1 MNYSF
6 LIRVSMN
13 FNEFIPQ
20 LSIDCVVFGFHDNEL
35 KVLLSKFMAVEL
47 WALQGGF
54 VEQEEDI
61 DAAAKR
67 ILEERTGL
75 SGIFL
80 EQFHVFGRADRQ
92 RLEEMEVKFR
102 DTPYEAF
109 KTVFLQKRFVSIGY
123 YALVDFSKV
132 NPVTGDLFEKSA
144 WFDID
149 ALPEMAFDHQ
159 EIVHKAL
166 EKLRRSLDYQ
176 LVGFN
181 LMPEFFTMNELQHL
195 YETILGTPL
204 LRANFQRKMLD
215 MNILERMEKK
225 ITGKAHKAPYLYR
238 FANPAE

>member
-1 MNYSF
+1 
-6 LIRVSMN
+6 MN
-13 FNEFIPQ
+13 FNELIPQ

-35 KVLLSKFMAVEL
+35 KVLLSKFIQVEL

-54 VEQEEDI
+54 VGQTEDI

-92 RLEEMEVKFR
+92 RLEAMEVKFR
-102 DTPYEAF
+102 HTPYEAF

-149 ALPEMAFDHQ
+149 LLPEMAFDHG

-225 ITGKAHKAPYLYR
+225 MTGKAHKAPYLYR